1 MSKQPETLA
10 TQGFDLA
17 IDRDAEVPIGV
28 QLAWALR
35 TRIRDG
41 RFKPSQR
48 LPGLRDL
55 AEAIGVN
62 VNTVRAVYQ
71 RLEHEGLIDSQQGS
85 GTFVASVRH
94 RPSAVGTIAADAARE
109 AHATG
114 VDPREVAAALYVASE
129 LPTAPVD
136 EAAEHRRLLRT
147 QIAGLERTLGA
158 LEATHPGL
166 IAAPA
171 QRSRGAGPTLP
182 NVSELEQVRTRLVRR
197 LVTLQAAI
205 DAQAPGA
212 GIAGMDQRASERE
225 RKRAE
230 AAKRA
235 AAGKRAAADKRAAAG
250 MRADAGKSKAPARAG
265 TTGVGKAASAA
276 EPKRAPRPRVVTRP
290 APAGT

>member
-1 MSKQPETLA
+1 MHKQQPA
-10 TQGFDLA
+10 AVAIHGFDVA

-48 LPGLRDL
+48 LPGLREV

-85 GTFVASVRH
+85 GTFVASVQH
-94 RPSAVGTIAADAARE
+94 RPSAVGTIVADAARE

-129 LPTAPVD
+129 SPAPPVD

-147 QIAGLERTLGA
+147 QIAGLERTLGE
-158 LEATHPGL
+158 LEAVHPGL
-166 IAAPA
+166 IPAPA
-171 QRSRGAGPTLP
+171 QKSRGAGPTLP
-182 NVSELEQVRTRLVRR
+182 SVSELEQVRTQLVRR

-205 DAQAPGA
+205 YAQAPGGVA
-212 GIAGMDQRASERE
+212 TTGMDARASARE

-230 AAKRA
+230 VAKRA

-250 MRADAGKSKAPARAG
+250 ESKAPARTPHAG
-265 TTGVGKAASAA
+265 EA
-276 EPKRAPRPRVVTRP
+276 EPASPTTKSKRASRPRAGTRP
-290 APAGT
+290 APAST

>member
-1 MSKQPETLA
+1 MIMQPETAGLE
-10 TQGFDLA
+10 GFDVA

-41 RFKPSQR
+41 RFEPNQR

-85 GTFVASVRH
+85 GTFVAPVQH
-94 RPSAVGTIAADAARE
+94 RPSAVHAIVADAARE

-114 VDPREVAAALYVASE
+114 VDPREVAAALYMTSE
-129 LPTAPVD
+129 YSTPPVD
-136 EAAEHRRLLRT
+136 EAAERRRLLRT
-147 QIAGLERTLGA
+147 QIAGLERTLGE
-158 LEATHPGL
+158 LEAGHPGL
-166 IAAPA
+166 IPAPPP
-171 QRSRGAGPTLP
+171 RRRGAGPTLP
-182 NVSELEQVRTRLVRR
+182 DVAALEQVRTELLRR

-205 DAQAPGA
+205 DAQQAPA
-212 GIAGMDQRASERE
+212 DGIAAIGKRADERE
-225 RKRAE
+225 RKRVA
-230 AAKRA
+230 
-235 AAGKRAAADKRAAAG
+235 
-250 MRADAGKSKAPARAG
+250 AGKSKTSSRARTAAGEAKPASP
-265 TTGVGKAASAA
+265 TKAK
-276 EPKRAPRPRVVTRP
+276 PKRTPRPQTRARP